1 VTIYHLILESTLGLT
16 SFRFITRYLEREGL
30 LPGFVE
36 GYSKIHHDETRHI
49 GYGVWFLRE
58 AVREDVEAADTIRA
72 TLGELLPVV
81 AESLT
86 PPDRDTETDWDA
98 LGAGSDEI
106 REFALN
112 GLTRR
117 LEVIGAP
124 L

>member
-1 VTIYHLILESTLGLT
+1 M
-16 SFRFITRYLEREGL
+16 
-30 LPGFVE
+30 
-36 GYSKIHHDETRHI
+36 
-49 GYGVWFLRE
+49 
-58 AVREDVEAADTIRA
+58 
-72 TLGELLPVV
+72 V

-98 LGAGSDEI
+98 LGAGSGEI